1 MMAGELILIVED
13 DERNMRLAR
22 DVLRHGGFRTLEA
35 AGGRAALALAAR
47 RQPDAILMDIGL
59 PDLDGVAVLG
69 LLRADPRTRT
79 IPVAALTALAMKGD
93 RERFLAAG
101 FDDYMAKPIEVG
113 RLAERTGALCARAG
127 AEG

>member
-1 MMAGELILIVED
+1 MAGELILIVED

-35 AGGRAALALAAR
+35 ASGRAGVALAAR
-47 RQPDAILMDIGL
+47 HLPDAILMDIGL
-59 PDLDGVAVLG
+59 PDIDGMAVLG

-101 FDDYMAKPIEVG
+101 FDDYMAKPIEVR
-113 RLAERTGALCARAG
+113 RLSERTGALCARAG
-127 AEG
+127 VDG

>member
-35 AGGRAALALAAR
+35 TSGRAGLALAAR
-47 RQPDAILMDIGL
+47 HLPDAILMDIGL
-59 PDLDGVAVLG
+59 PDIDGVAVLG

-113 RLAERTGALCARAG
+113 RLSERTGALCARAG
-127 AEG
+127 VEG